1 MCNDAFTVE
10 TIIGGFD
17 IPYGIA
23 IVSEDEYFIT
33 DRIGVFYHYKD
44 GTLKE
49 INRIPKVPTSKDP
62 GIPTI
67 LYGGLMDASIHPN
80 YSTNT
85 WIYISYLA
93 TDAIPRVSRFKIKD
107 NTVSQFETIF
117 ETSTPG
123 YYGNGMRIAWQDD
136 NHFFLNIG
144 GTTLSTNSNPDL
156 IAQDLNKDWG
166 KYID

>member
-1 MCNDAFTVE
+1 
-10 TIIGGFD
+10 
-17 IPYGIA
+17 
-23 IVSEDEYFIT
+23 
-33 DRIGVFYHYKD
+33 
-44 GTLKE
+44 
-49 INRIPKVPTSKDP
+49 
-62 GIPTI
+62 
-67 LYGGLMDASIHPN
+67 MDASIHPN
-80 YSTNT
+80 YSINT

-144 GTTLSTNSNPDL
+144 GTTLSTNSNSDL

-166 KYID
+166 KYIDYMKMAVLLLIILYSMDRQDHQQYGAMVIEIHRDSIMIN